1 MELQRN
7 DAGYSP
13 PDDEIK
19 ATMAR
24 RLEELDAKI
33 ATVRAE
39 VNRLTDQM
47 AAAQRERDALHD
59 LLAIWDHQPEGSNPS
74 SANGIGALAEG
85 GAQFVGD
92 ASDLVVKLLEEVQRP
107 LHFREIEKEL
117 RARNWYVARG
127 NDPANTLLAK
137 YFDDERLYRPSRGV
151 YAIRPAGK
159 TVRSVG
165 TRKKAGQRT
174 RGTR

>member
-1 MELQRN
+1 MKLETN

-13 PDDEIK
+13 PNEEVK
-19 ATMAR
+19 STMAR
-24 RLEELDAKI
+24 RREELDAKVESI
-33 ATVRAE
+33 QAE
-39 VNRLTDQM
+39 LNRLGDQM
-47 AAAQRERDALHD
+47 AAAQRERDALRD
-59 LLAIWDHQPEGSNPS
+59 LLAIWDQQPKGAAPGSD
-74 SANGIGALAEG
+74 NGVRALAEG
-85 GAQFVGD
+85 GAPFIGD
-92 ASDLVVKLLEEVQRP
+92 ASDLVVKLFEEVQHP

-151 YAIRPAGK
+151 YAIRPAGR

-165 TRKKAGQRT
+165 ARKKSGRRT
-174 RGTR
+174 RGAR